1 MNGTMNKE
9 YYKNAFSKV
18 CPSEEAIER
27 MLCMTDTRKKTFRHK
42 GLIIVL
48 AVIAVL
54 VCGTFTVNAATDGA
68 LFGKVKIIING
79 DEVNPTEHIKNY
91 KTYVDDEGN
100 KITSFEVE
108 SPDGSRQSFSYGT
121 NDEED
126 ENLEAN
132 INVNDDGTHNSAEIS
147 VE

>member
-1 MNGTMNKE
+1 MNKE
-9 YYKNAFSKV
+9 YYKNTFSMV

-27 MLCMTDTRKKTFRHK
+27 MLCMTETRKKTFRHK

-48 AVIAVL
+48 AVIAAL

-68 LFGKVKIIING
+68 LFDKVKIFING

-108 SPDGSRQSFSYGT
+108 SPDGSRQSFAYGT

-132 INVNDDGTHNSAEIS
+132 INVNDDGAHNSAEIS

>member
-1 MNGTMNKE
+1 MNKE

-27 MLCMTDTRKKTFRHK
+27 MLCMTETRKKTFRHK

-48 AVIAVL
+48 AVIAAL

-79 DEVNPTEHIKNY
+79 DEVTPAEHIKNY
-91 KTYVDDEGN
+91 KTHVNNDGY
-100 KITSFEVE
+100 KITSYEIYAPNFHCKVYN
-108 SPDGSRQSFSYGT
+108 G
-121 NDEED
+121 ED
-126 ENLEAN
+126 
-132 INVNDDGTHNSAEIS
+132 SAEDITGKIIINTDN
-147 VE
+147 

>member
-1 MNGTMNKE
+1 MNKE
-9 YYKNAFSKV
+9 YYKNTFSMV

-27 MLCMTDTRKKTFRHK
+27 MLCMTETRKKTFRHK

-48 AVIAVL
+48 AVIAAL

-68 LFGKVKIIING
+68 LFDKVKIFING

-91 KTYVDDEGN
+91 KTYVDDEGR

-108 SPDGSRQSFSYGT
+108 SSDGSRQSFAYGT

-132 INVNDDGTHNSAEIS
+132 INVNDDGAHNSAEIS

>member
-1 MNGTMNKE
+1 MNKE

-27 MLCMTDTRKKTFRHK
+27 MLCMTETRKKTFRHK

-48 AVIAVL
+48 AVIAAL

-147 VE
+147 VK